1 MIKNCFCALLI
12 AALCFSCYS
21 RPRIIFDASRPGI
34 TQVTNDCYTLN
45 FSAEDGGVVQDVY
58 FENDLILEKI
68 EDVYPTPSNNYRLSK
83 ARILDDGESLI
94 SATYH
99 KQPKLT
105 MNRSFVILDD
115 DQGLKLSW
123 TVKNTGKDVI
133 TGQRTIRFLIKGS
146 EIESTLKNGLL
157 KIDLVTASGQELSL
171 FLENSAEQ
179 ATGQVL
185 IPYSQVN
192 QEGMILEL
200 RDSSEFKRAPKQR
213 AHWWFILRVEE
224 R

>member
-1 MIKNCFCALLI
+1 MIKNLFCGLL
-12 AALCFSCYS
+12 LSLLSFSCCS
-21 RPRIIFDASRPGI
+21 RPKIIFDASRPGI

-45 FSAEDGGVVQDVY
+45 FSEEDGGVVQEVY

-68 EDVYPTPSNNYRLSK
+68 EDIYPTQSNNYRLTK

-123 TVKNTGKDVI
+123 TVKNTGKEVI
-133 TGQRTIRFLIKGS
+133 KGQRTIRFLIKGS
-146 EIESTLKNGLL
+146 KIESALKNGLL
-157 KIDLVTASGQELSL
+157 KVDLETASGQELSL
-171 FLENSAEQ
+171 FLENSAEH
-179 ATGQVL
+179 ASGQVL

-200 RDSSEFKRAPKQR
+200 RDSAEFKRAPKQR